1 MIDDWIGDYTNQ
13 FLGGI
18 SDSAN
23 GEPRSQPGCLET
35 EMTVDGCRSHCSVGV
50 WWDDCSH
57 RETYHG
63 TYLKHGKKN
72 IGIWQNMEFLL
83 VFVIVNE
90 KCHGNHVRRMP
101 GLLLGWGKRFSIE
114 GIAMELSSHI
124 ATENPSFIGDC
135 FCKYV
140 HLVPIYI
147 SIYRRSILTGMVMV
161 IFWLIQILMVIS
173 WEFHRNIVVVFHR
186 LSSRSYPQN
195 ACLQELEQT
204 PLSYTSYI

>member
-1 MIDDWIGDYTNQ
+1 MVGWWLVLHFTGILIKNNPTMGIQVGKTDTWWMIDDWIGDYTNQ
-13 FLGGI
+13 VLVGI

-135 FCKYV
+135 FV
-140 HLVPIYI
+140 NTSIWFL
-147 SIYRRSILTGMVMV
+147 SIYLYIEDLFS
-161 IFWLIQILMVIS
+161 
-173 WEFHRNIVVVFHR
+173 
-186 LSSRSYPQN
+186 
-195 ACLQELEQT
+195 QEWWWWY
-204 PLSYTSYI
+204 SD

>member
-135 FCKYV
+135 FV
-140 HLVPIYI
+140 NTSIWFL
-147 SIYRRSILTGMVMV
+147 SIYLYIEDLFS
-161 IFWLIQILMVIS
+161 
-173 WEFHRNIVVVFHR
+173 
-186 LSSRSYPQN
+186 
-195 ACLQELEQT
+195 QEWWWWY
-204 PLSYTSYI
+204 SD